1 VKAENERLKLEF
13 ETIQQNNGS
22 EVSTA
27 SFLQLKNTVIAN
39 SKVLDVLKT
48 EKEISKMEKDFSSVK
63 MATMENEI
71 EESKIVLNHMKNT
84 QNLSKIEQNDR
95 VTNLEYEISKMRSRQ
110 INLSPVTVPV
120 IDAHEVRSRGDIN
133 SDDKEQLL
141 SKINILERDYG
152 SVSSNLEKLEVRVTR
167 LEPLESRIIA
177 LSAQT
182 TEMQKEINVSNEGD
196 SKIENE
202 PVLWT
207 RIETLE
213 KQIGEIKSG
222 SKIQNSVSSEYGN
235 RMTKIETALLEL
247 QNDLIGLRKDGT
259 MNRSNHD
266 KSNNKNDLKINT
278 NQYDDKNR
286 NKDGNNN
293 NENYDNNVIHEHS
306 NIESFYTNSTTSNS
320 NMMGMNINAMS
331 SPIRLSTLDSRHGT
345 SFDSITGEINPRS
358 IWEGVDGSAHG
369 RGSKVP
375 ATGPLPPDASTHSI
389 YLDSGGTAVR
399 EGMNLRNSGLST
411 AQIIES
417 VGSGNKN
424 LESAMK
430 MEKIKSPS
438 DHSKGFSS
446 RADNSDEYS
455 DITGGMQKG
464 EGIGKHPHSTVSGK
478 EQGQGHGKQGGIQSG
493 GSFDSDLET
502 DEVGLPCAPTS
513 TTAPLIQKSPAATSS
528 TAPGSVP
535 GFRPPP
541 LNLSL
546 GIAALGSDRSS
557 QNSPRRS
564 TTTSPPQGTTSPPQ
578 GEKNLQSL
586 TPRSRSSINNLIAK
600 FSSPPT
606 PNRSRGNSF
615 IGELIHN
622 VHSDIYPD
630 PSRSA
635 SVSSPFQDE
644 DEGAGSEEDD
654 RHPHATRSKSK
665 GKVVIP
671 AVLITQNSTDDGYL
685 GGKKV
690 PALFPSTGVNDK
702 IPIPKMKE
710 VLDLEHDSSYFEYS
724 HLNEGS
730 GLKRSMSTKLLG
742 NEEKM
747 SGKEL
752 TEREEEEAF
761 RNKILE
767 ANMDDA
773 HSAFFESNP
782 MTRRIVKNNTTVPR
796 VFTNPSKK
804 IVLKTSVVLNAKR
817 PNTFAL
823 PEKTDSID
831 SIPDI
836 CGNDELHTPRVSP
849 FTVIDDRRSPCRSV
863 GSVCTVVDGNSPVSD
878 IERIGDFEGKDLFN
892 TKHESRS
899 PRLSEFTN
907 NPMNSYNTNMKPLS
921 PTHAAYAAYSTVP
934 PVASGRSNSPIPY
947 TSKSN
952 SPIPGGSGTSSI
964 TAVGMSRSN
973 SPIPFTTSKSSSPHL
988 IAPNAQS
995 SAHSGIAG
1003 HNLTVGSIS
1012 SRDTVPS
1019 KDTGNTIPV
1028 PSAVMNPVP
1037 SGAFTRTVPAN
1048 PVPAASGVLNKTLP
1062 VGSGMS
1068 GNNSSGI
1075 AGTTVALNKTVPNA
1089 ANSGTSSEAAPFAS
1103 VVLNKTVPGT
1113 AGMSGSDVPATS
1125 SSAAPFASVVLNKTV
1140 PFPSNSGI
1148 SSNAAPFASVVLNK
1162 TVPAG
1167 SGMSGSDVPAISGS
1181 KAIFASV
1188 VLNKTGGA
1196 VAASLDSSDTVPSAH
1211 SDELSKMVPLTANS
1225 GKSSST
1231 VPVTG
1236 ALSKTLPAT
1245 SGMSNIMVPISPAG
1259 SVSKMASAYS
1269 AAAGSPG
1276 AYSRPVGGRFA
1287 PIKSEKESPPAAT
1300 TVDPKTYGSNLRP
1313 TPARRDSLT
1322 SADNVP
1328 SNTIPTTLLPHQ
1340 ESPTQDPMVNPT
1352 SIEEKIRLF
1361 ALKSEQPSPEKKL
1374 FGNRI
1379 EYKRPVS
1386 LDLKRDMPPNL
1397 NMNRNTMS
1405 CQNSPRRMLRHVDD
1419 VQHASNQNDGNKINF
1434 NEIKKNLNK
1443 VDDIRNNLLTRA
1455 RSVSSFGY
1463 SEESVKPVLSFAMS
1477 DFNSSDE
1484 SGGEDEELCDASLT
1498 ISRGGSMGADSNII
1512 PRNHMVSTYTTVQT
1526 AGQHLGYSKSYSSSE
1541 DVERRYQEMMNE
1553 IKPSPTASTV
1563 KTVTSTDI
1571 RSNLDG
1577 IDTKLDATLDLS
1589 AKSPTGKKDDIGT
1602 REPNYTN
1609 EALNTRESPS
1619 KDSLNTP
1626 KTPQKGAQKEAL
1638 NTRES
1643 LGFIKATSELRP
1655 GSMNDISDLASIE
1668 EQSLEGDAIDL
1679 LNESSLEMSNEST
1692 FDAKKGKNEGEK
1704 SVGREKN
1711 SLLDESSLEM
1721 SNESLFDMK
1730 PEVKKEVKEE
1740 KKEMKEEKKEEM
1752 KEVKEEVKEEGKAVT
1767 DKGQAKVTNSYSDF
1781 QKVNVI
1787 VKDVIVNNNT
1797 EKEKEKEKEKV
1808 IGCSTSKDSYKD
1820 FIKND
1825 NVGMKDANTSN
1836 KEKEITGVP
1845 TVKDTKES
1853 YKDFIK
1859 NNTPSKPTTPTP
1871 PPQILEK
1878 TPVVVSL
1885 KGSTVTTESVLIEEK
1900 AVKPSTSTSTS
1911 SAVTS
1916 SILDDKV
1923 KSAVTVTK
1931 SFDVVKPSI
1940 ESELKSK
1947 TETKTDAKPE
1957 IKTEIKAVET
1967 KVENKIENKVEN
1979 KIENKVVDAKV
1990 ETKVENKI
1998 EAKPETKIESKVE
2011 IKSDTKVESAPA
2023 KVADSTIVNKT
2034 ESKIEAKIGTKTESK
2049 PNPDTSLKT
2058 DNKVESKIENKVEK
2072 KVENKDEK
2080 RSPSP
2085 SFRPLSADLMKD
2097 ASKEGRQNLSH
2108 FASDYDDTNYDM
2120 YRVVPMNL
2128 TRSNNGSR
2136 SSTPLKG
2143 TTRSASRSASPNI
2156 AALRGVAATTVT
2168 ARSGS
2173 ASRSASPSTAARR
2186 DRDSPSLLSY
2196 FAPTDATSKSNDPDN
2211 GAQKLSDKAKSEIS
2225 PDTKTVI
2232 SADTVDT
2239 KKTVKAAEKKVEKTV
2254 DQVPPKMTDKL
2265 IVDTG
2270 KVIINGVEI
2279 VSDSKV
2285 QGTPNKTM
2293 EKIVGRMIDKAAT
2306 EEKDDNSVN
2315 SAEKK
2320 DDKDNLH
2327 DKINSLKTPSTPAAV
2342 PKSASEKD
2350 KYDTTVEN
2358 EILASAT
2365 KSEKVTVMSFTE
2377 GVDHAV
2383 NDIIPALTELTPGLD
2398 PNNMAPLSIR

>member
-1 VKAENERLKLEF
+1 VKSENERLKNEF
-13 ETIQQNNGS
+13 EIIQQNNGS
-22 EVSTA
+22 EVSAT
-27 SFLQLKNTVIAN
+27 SFAQLKNTVIAN
-39 SKVLDVLKT
+39 SKILDVLKT

-110 INLSPVTVPV
+110 IGLSPVTVPV
-120 IDAHEVRSRGDIN
+120 VDAHEMRSRGDIS
-133 SDDKEQLL
+133 SDDKDQLL
-141 SKINILERDYG
+141 SKINILERDYV
-152 SVSSNLEKLEVRVTR
+152 SVSSNLEKLEDRVTR
-167 LEPLESRIIA
+167 LEPLEGKITA

-182 TEMQKEINVSNEGD
+182 SEIQKEINVFKEGD
-196 SKIENE
+196 SKIENS
-202 PVLWT
+202 PVLTT
-207 RIETLE
+207 RIDTLE
-213 KQIGEIKSG
+213 KLISEIKSG
-222 SKIQNSVSSEYGN
+222 NKIQNSVSSKYGN
-235 RMTKIETALLEL
+235 RMNKIEIALLEL
-247 QNDLIGLRKDGT
+247 QNDLKSLGKDVKHYTNPEVEKTVDPRNQNSSGT
-259 MNRSNHD
+259 LNRSND
-266 KSNNKNDLKINT
+266 KNNNRNDLKINT
-278 NQYDDKNR
+278 NQYDDQNR
-286 NKDGNNN
+286 NTDVNNN
-293 NENYDNNVIHEHS
+293 NDNYDKNVIHEHS
-306 NIESFYTNSTTSNS
+306 NIESFYNNNTTSNS
-320 NMMGMNINAMS
+320 NMMGANIHAMS
-331 SPIRLSTLDSRHGT
+331 SPIRLSALDSRHGT

-375 ATGPLPPDASTHSI
+375 ATGPLPPDASTHGI

-399 EGMNLRNSGLST
+399 EGLNVRSSDLST
-411 AQIIES
+411 AQIIET
-417 VGSGNKN
+417 VGSGNQN
-424 LESAMK
+424 LESGKK
-430 MEKIKSPS
+430 MENIKSPS
-438 DHSKGFSS
+438 NHSKGFSS

-464 EGIGKHPHSTVSGK
+464 EGAGKQPNSQSNSTSTSHVRGK
-478 EQGQGHGKQGGIQSG
+478 EQGQGEGQGQGQRQGGLQAG
-493 GSFDSDLET
+493 GSLDSDLGT
-502 DEVGLPCAPTS
+502 DEVGLPSASTS
-513 TTAPLIQKSPAATSS
+513 AATAPLLRKTSTSTSS
-528 TAPGSVP
+528 TVPGSVH
-535 GFRPPP
+535 GLRPPP

-546 GIAALGSDRSS
+546 GIAELGSDRSS
-557 QNSPRRS
+557 QNSPRRPS
-564 TTTSPPQGTTSPPQ
+564 NTSPPPGTTSPPQ

-586 TPRSRSSINNLIAK
+586 TPRSRSSINSLIAK

-630 PSRSA
+630 PSRSG

-644 DEGAGSEEDD
+644 DDEAGSEEDG
-654 RHPHATRSKSK
+654 RHPHASRSKSK
-665 GKVVIP
+665 NKVAMPVVQN
-671 AVLITQNSTDDGYL
+671 AQNSTDDSYL
-685 GGKKV
+685 GGKKIPV
-690 PALFPSTGVNDK
+690 PIPTTGVNDT
-702 IPIPKMKE
+702 ILVPKMKE
-710 VLDLEHDSSYFEYS
+710 KDLEHDSSYFEYS

-730 GLKRSMSTKLLG
+730 GLKRSMSTRLLG
-742 NEEKM
+742 SDEKI

-767 ANMDDA
+767 ANIDDA

-782 MTRRIVKNNTTVPR
+782 MTRRVVKSNATVPR

-804 IVLKTSVVLNAKR
+804 IVLKTSVVLNAKK

-863 GSVCTVVDGNSPVSD
+863 GSVCTVVDGSSPVSD
-878 IERIGDFEGKDLFN
+878 IERIGDFQGKDLFN

-899 PRLSEFTN
+899 PRLSEFTS

-934 PVASGRSNSPIPY
+934 PLASGRSNSPIPY
-947 TSKSN
+947 TSKSG

-988 IAPNAQS
+988 IAPNALS
-995 SAHSGIAG
+995 GTHPAHSGIAG
-1003 HNLTVGSIS
+1003 QSLTVGSIS

-1048 PVPAASGVLNKTLP
+1048 PVPPVSGKTFP
-1062 VGSGMS
+1062 VG
-1068 GNNSSGI
+1068 SGI
-1075 AGTTVALNKTVPNA
+1075 AGTTVALNKIVTNP
-1089 ANSGTSSEAAPFAS
+1089 ANSSMSSDVAPFAS
-1103 VVLNKTVPGT
+1103 VVLNKTIPGT
-1113 AGMSGSDVPATS
+1113 SGMSGGETPATS
-1125 SSAAPFASVVLNKTV
+1125 GSAAPFASIVLNKTV
-1140 PFPSNSGI
+1140 PLPANSGMT
-1148 SSNAAPFASVVLNK
+1148 SNTAPFASVVLNK
-1162 TVPAG
+1162 TVPAS
-1167 SGMSGSDVPAISGS
+1167 SGMSGSDVTGTSGS
-1181 KAIFASV
+1181 KAPFASI

-1211 SDELSKMVPLTANS
+1211 SDDLSKTVPLLANS
-1225 GKSSST
+1225 GISSST

-1236 ALSKTLPAT
+1236 ALSKTLPT
-1245 SGMSNIMVPISPAG
+1245 SSGMSSVMVPISPAG

-1276 AYSRPVGGRFA
+1276 TYSRPVGGRFA
-1287 PIKSEKESPPAAT
+1287 PITSEKESPPAAT
-1300 TVDPKTYGSNLRP
+1300 ATVDPKTYGSNLRP
-1313 TPARRDSLT
+1313 TPAREVAAPVAAPNRRDSLT
-1322 SADNVP
+1322 SADNISSTP
-1328 SNTIPTTLLPHQ
+1328 IPTTLLPHQ
-1340 ESPTQDPMVNPT
+1340 ESPTQDPMANPT

-1419 VQHASNQNDGNKINF
+1419 VQQGSNQNDGSKINF

-1563 KTVTSTDI
+1563 KTVSSTDI
-1571 RSNLDG
+1571 KSNLDG

-1589 AKSPTGKKDDIGT
+1589 AKSPVGKREAIGT

-1609 EALNTRESPS
+1609 EALNTRESPPS

-1668 EQSLEGDAIDL
+1668 EQSLEDDAIEV
-1679 LNESSLEMSNEST
+1679 LNESSLEMSNESN
-1692 FDAKKGKNEGEK
+1692 FDAMKGKNEGDQ

-1711 SLLDESSLEM
+1711 SLLDESSLEI
-1721 SNESLFDMK
+1721 SNESIFDMK
-1730 PEVKKEVKEE
+1730 PEVKEEKKEEVKEE
-1740 KKEMKEEKKEEM
+1740 KKE
-1752 KEVKEEVKEEGKAVT
+1752 VKEESKA
-1767 DKGQAKVTNSYSDF
+1767 KGTNSYNEF

-1787 VKDVIVNNNT
+1787 VKDVAVNNS
-1797 EKEKEKEKEKV
+1797 EKENV
-1808 IGCSTSKDSYKD
+1808 ITSSTSKDSYKE

-1825 NVGMKDANTSN
+1825 TKAVKDASVSN
-1836 KEKEITGVP
+1836 KEKDIASAP
-1845 TVKDTKES
+1845 ITKES
-1853 YKDFIK
+1853 KDSYKEFIK

-1871 PPQILEK
+1871 PPEK
-1878 TPVVVSL
+1878 VPSVTDASP
-1885 KGSTVTTESVLIEEK
+1885 KGDTVTTERVLHEDK
-1900 AVKPSTSTSTS
+1900 AVKPSISISTL
-1911 SAVTS
+1911 SAVAPTVLVDKLKS
-1916 SILDDKV
+1916 S
-1923 KSAVTVTK
+1923 VTK
-1931 SFDVVKPSI
+1931 SIDIAKPSI
-1940 ESELKSK
+1940 ESDLKSK
-1947 TETKTDAKPE
+1947 SETQIAIVPETKIET
-1957 IKTEIKAVET
+1957 TAVET
-1967 KVENKIENKVEN
+1967 KPEIKIENKVEN
-1979 KIENKVVDAKV
+1979 QIESKV
-1990 ETKVENKI
+1990 ETENVTKIESTPKKVENKI
-1998 EAKPETKIESKVE
+1998 PDKTESKIDTKVETKNESKPIANTPLKTDSNVENKIESKVE
-2011 IKSDTKVESAPA
+2011 
-2023 KVADSTIVNKT
+2023 
-2034 ESKIEAKIGTKTESK
+2034 
-2049 PNPDTSLKT
+2049 
-2058 DNKVESKIENKVEK
+2058 K
-2072 KVENKDEK
+2072 KGENKDEK

-2085 SFRPLSADLMKD
+2085 SFRPISADLMKD
-2097 ASKEGRQNLSH
+2097 SFKEGRQNLSH

-2143 TTRSASRSASPNI
+2143 TTRSASRSASPST
-2156 AALRGVAATTVT
+2156 AALRSTAATTVT

-2173 ASRSASPSTAARR
+2173 ASRSASPNTAARR
-2186 DRDSPSLLSY
+2186 ERDSPSLLSY
-2196 FAPTDATSKSNDPDN
+2196 FTPTDAASKSMDSDN
-2211 GAQKLSDKAKSEIS
+2211 NALNIS
-2225 PDTKTVI
+2225 GKTKTEVSTGTKTV
-2232 SADTVDT
+2232 STADTVET
-2239 KKTVKAAEKKVEKTV
+2239 KKSAKAADKKVEKTL
-2254 DQVPPKMTDKL
+2254 DQVPSKMADKRN
-2265 IVDTG
+2265 VDTD

-2279 VSDSKV
+2279 ISDSKI
-2285 QGTPNKTM
+2285 QGTHKTM
-2293 EKIVGRMIDKAAT
+2293 EKVVGRMIDKAAT
-2306 EEKDDNSVN
+2306 EEKEDSPDKST
-2315 SAEKK
+2315 EKEILSDASK
-2320 DDKDNLH
+2320 M
-2327 DKINSLKTPSTPAAV
+2327 LKTPSTPAPA

-2350 KYDTTVEN
+2350 KYDMTVEN

-2383 NDIIPALTELTPGLD
+2383 NDIIPALTELTPGGD